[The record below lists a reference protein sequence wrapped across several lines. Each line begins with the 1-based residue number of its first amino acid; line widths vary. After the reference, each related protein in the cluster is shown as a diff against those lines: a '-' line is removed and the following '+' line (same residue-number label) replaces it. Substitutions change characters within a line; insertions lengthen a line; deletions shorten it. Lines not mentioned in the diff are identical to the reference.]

1 VGASGTGSALYINVD
16 LKWLLP
22 IINTKIFA
30 MGSHAGDLLRF
41 YKSILDLYDFAAVF
55 MIFMCDS
62 LNSVLS

>member
-1 VGASGTGSALYINVD
+1 
-16 LKWLLP
+16 
-22 IINTKIFA
+22 
-30 MGSHAGDLLRF
+30 MGSYAGDLLRF